1 MTCDVFDYAAEH
13 SREFAEWLGANFVR
27 KDPSIES
34 MPLHYRGDG
43 IVSCQRAERSML
55 APTEGLLTPM
65 QVKWL
70 TDAFEYV
77 WRAPLKN
84 GAEDIDKAIDC
95 LERFKKEA
103 CDAGNR

>member
-1 MTCDVFDYAAEH
+1 MQEDVFDYAAEH
-13 SREFAEWLGANFVR
+13 SREFAEWLNANFTR
-27 KDPSIES
+27 KEPGIDS

-43 IVSCQRAERSML
+43 EVSCQRAERSML
-55 APTEGLLTPM
+55 ASTRGLLSPM

-70 TDAFEYV
+70 TDAFEYM

-84 GAEDIDKAIDC
+84 GIEDIDKAIDC

-103 CDAGNR
+103 